1 MAVPVAQIEPIASA
15 DKDEELFDIV
25 DEQNNVIGQERRNIV
40 HAQGIKHR
48 AVYCFVF
55 NSKGQLLLQQRSA
68 KKKIGP
74 LQWDLSIAEHLEP
87 GEEYRQAAARGLRE
101 ELGINVEAAQ
111 LAGPLVPVHLRE
123 LRLPEKGVRD
133 CEFVTS
139 FRLDGWEGTVVA
151 DPAEV
156 HAWRFVS
163 IGDVRRDMQESPDSF
178 TAWFRDELHAVKY
191 FSDGESDAI

>member
-1 MAVPVAQIEPIASA
+1 MPVPVAQLEPLALA

-25 DEQNNVIGQERRNIV
+25 DDQNNVIGQEQRSVV

-87 GEEYRQAAARGLRE
+87 GEKYRQAAARGLQE
-101 ELGINVEAAQ
+101 ELGIHVDAAQ

-123 LRLPEKGVRD
+123 LRVPEKGVRD

-139 FRLDGWEGTVVA
+139 FRLNGWEGTVVA

-156 HAWRFVS
+156 HAWRFLSVEE
-163 IGDVRRDMQESPDSF
+163 VWRDMQESPDSY
-178 TAWFRDELHAVKY
+178 TVWCKDELHAVNY
-191 FSDGESDAI
+191 FLTELPDAT